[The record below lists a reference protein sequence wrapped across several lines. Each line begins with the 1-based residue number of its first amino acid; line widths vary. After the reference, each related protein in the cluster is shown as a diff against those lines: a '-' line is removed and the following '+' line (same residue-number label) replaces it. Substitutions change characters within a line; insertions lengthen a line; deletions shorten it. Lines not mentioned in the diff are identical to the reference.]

1 MGRLALGTVQFGM
14 QYGVANRS
22 GQVSENQAKSM
33 LGLALKNK
41 IDMLDTAITYGDSES
56 CLGKVGT
63 KGFSLVT
70 KLPQIPNS
78 CHNLKEW
85 VYQQVNTSLSR
96 MGVKKIYGLLLHRS
110 VDLTGS
116 YKGQLFRS
124 LCDLK
129 NDGIVEKIGLSIYS
143 PVELDTLVPHY
154 DFDLIQAPLNLVD
167 RRILTTSWLSR
178 LKDEGIEVHTR
189 STFLQGLLLL
199 DQAEIPKK
207 FMTWSALWRE
217 WDFWLKIHDISAL
230 EACLAFTLQCQD
242 VDRVLVGADG
252 LGHLVEILNAS
263 KSSLT
268 SFPNISCDDERLIN
282 PAGWI
287 NL

>member
-1 MGRLALGTVQFGM
+1 MVRLALGTVQFGM

-33 LGLALKNK
+33 LDLALENQ
-41 IDMLDTAITYGDSES
+41 IDMLDTAIAYGDSES

-70 KLPQIPNS
+70 KLPPIPNS

-85 VYQQVNTSLSR
+85 VYQQVDTSLFR

-110 VDLTGS
+110 VDLTGR
-116 YKGQLFRS
+116 YKRQLFKS

-129 NDGIVEKIGLSIYS
+129 HDGIVEKIGISIYS
-143 PVELDTLVPHY
+143 PVELDALVPYY

-167 RRILTTSWLSR
+167 RRILNTGWLSR
-178 LKDEGIEVHTR
+178 LKDEGVEVHTR

-199 DQAEIPKK
+199 DQAEIPNK
-207 FMTWSALWRE
+207 FMLWSALWRE
-217 WDFWLKIHDISAL
+217 WRLWLKIHDISAL
-230 EACLAFTLQCQD
+230 EACVAFTLQCKD

-252 LGHLVEILNAS
+252 LRQLVEIIKAS

-282 PAGWI
+282 PAKWI